1 MRKKEYVSYIID
13 GMCKGLLKMLFIFG
27 DNSVFYTYELT
38 SLYRKKE
45 IIINRSNNNTP
56 LF

>member
-1 MRKKEYVSYIID
+1 MRKKEYVSYVID